1 MTDHVIE
8 HTISRVGSI
17 DRQSPATV
25 LMLAF
30 VFGVLAQ
37 FLFYRSP
44 LGINVGVAAVVVLT
58 VAWRLRPPDAR
69 IDRLDRW
76 IAPAALVFACLTALR
91 VDLMLLLFDVPA

>member
-1 MTDHVIE
+1 MADHVIE
-8 HTISRVGSI
+8 HTMPRVGSI

-44 LGINVGVAAVVVLT
+44 LGINVGAAAVVVVA
-58 VAWRLRPPDAR
+58 VAWRLRPPGAR
-69 IDRLDRW
+69 IER
-76 IAPAALVFACLTALR
+76 
-91 VDLMLLLFDVPA
+91 